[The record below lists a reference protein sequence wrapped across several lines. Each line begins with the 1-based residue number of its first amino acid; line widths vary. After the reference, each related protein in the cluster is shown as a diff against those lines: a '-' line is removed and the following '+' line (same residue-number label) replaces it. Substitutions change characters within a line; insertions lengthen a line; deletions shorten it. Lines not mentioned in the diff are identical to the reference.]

1 MLTYLFCIF
10 KLKKFA
16 KTYHDIF
23 KKNLLFGMHFQISRF
38 YSSFIAWLQYS
49 IHELILIFNDH
60 IKRPI
65 CQDKTLI
72 RTHLFV
78 SEATNH
84 IDINTKSVISKAM
97 WWWWSCRIGKKAGKP
112 LTTVWDCVSTFESVT
127 SLDIQTI
134 SKDKQGH
141 LQPCLWRQNLV
152 FLQTHSGEFLCLN
165 PTRPS
170 AQCCLKIKWKMNL
183 NKYKVAT

>member
-1 MLTYLFCIF
+1 MTYL
-10 KLKKFA
+10 
-16 KTYHDIF
+16 
-23 KKNLLFGMHFQISRF
+23 KKNLLFGIHFQISRF

-112 LTTVWDCVSTFESVT
+112 LTHSLRLCVNIWKC
-127 SLDIQTI
+127 DIAGYTDHLKGQTRTPPAMFVATKPGLFANSFRWVFVPKPHKTI
-134 SKDKQGH
+134 STVLSEDKMENE
-141 LQPCLWRQNLV
+141 P
-152 FLQTHSGEFLCLN
+152 
-165 PTRPS
+165 
-170 AQCCLKIKWKMNL
+170 K
-183 NKYKVAT
+183 